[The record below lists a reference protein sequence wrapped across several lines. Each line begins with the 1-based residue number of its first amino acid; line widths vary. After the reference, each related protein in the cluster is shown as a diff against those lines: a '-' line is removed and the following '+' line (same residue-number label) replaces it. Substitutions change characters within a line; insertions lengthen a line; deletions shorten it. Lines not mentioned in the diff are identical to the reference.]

1 MKYVVTLA
9 ASLAVTTTLAIAY
22 VAFPRTERQLVM
34 LPARPTL
41 AVLKSTLGE
50 VETIDTAVTLVDGR
64 PFRCFQA
71 DSTFSR
77 TQTGATWGMQWCWRT
92 TKADFAAG
100 KTIEAAPSIQ
110 G

>member
-1 MKYVVTLA
+1 MKYLVTLT
-9 ASLAVTTTLAIAY
+9 ASLAVSATLAIAY
-22 VAFPRTERQLVM
+22 IAFPRTEHEIVQ

-41 AVLKSTLGE
+41 AVLKSTLGK

-77 TQTGATWGMQWCWRT
+77 TRTGATWGMQWCWRT

-100 KTIEAAPSIQ
+100 KTDQAAQSLQ

>member
-9 ASLAVTTTLAIAY
+9 ASLAVSTTLAVAY
-22 VAFPRTERQLVM
+22 VAFPRTEHEVVQ

-41 AVLKSTLGE
+41 AVLKSALGK
-50 VETIDTAVTLVDGR
+50 VETIDTAVTTVDGR
-64 PFRCFQA
+64 PYRCFQA

-77 TQTGATWGMQWCWRT
+77 TQPGATWGIQWCWRT
-92 TKADFAAG
+92 TKADFDAG
-100 KTIEAAPSIQ
+100 QKIRSQTSLQ